1 MPGSKAS
8 SKKNSVYKGK
18 YSGNDEIPLDD
29 LLVSQ
34 KHSLA
39 KNDYSVEIDA
49 KNSAKSTPSRNL
61 KVAADYCSN
70 GKNLFGSN
78 SKPGQNFQSQDD
90 VPSKGKLS
98 ECSNVELSVSEKL
111 DQSSTKK
118 DFDATEIGFNFDPLN
133 AKNSAL
139 NQTFPNLNKNA
150 PLTIQRDVPRKTGSQ
165 KNSTQKGS
173 TQKNSTKKC
182 SLTKADL
189 PPANP
194 TQSNQYSFPRPT
206 DTAFSSEFTPENF
219 KKQSPSKLPKK
230 NRRAG
235 VKAIPY
241 SIFEDQIILKNVS
254 NRQSNSLNQTLKKIA
269 LSLLDLTSTTRGLE
283 SLKTRYNK
291 TLKFLTPQDTIT
303 INNYC
308 TKHSNTLLPLENQI
322 LLLRDDAN
330 KTLVSLKEIS

>member
-1 MPGSKAS
+1 MTGSKAS

-49 KNSAKSTPSRNL
+49 KNSAKSTPTKNL

-98 ECSNVELSVSEKL
+98 ECSKGKLSVSEKMH
-111 DQSSTKK
+111 QSSTQK

-133 AKNSAL
+133 AKNSAF

-182 SLTKADL
+182 SLSKADL

-194 TQSNQYSFPRPT
+194 TQSIQNSFPRPT
-206 DTAFSSEFTPENF
+206 DTTFSSDFTHENF
-219 KKQSPSKLPKK
+219 KNQSPSKLPKK

-241 SIFEDQIILKNVS
+241 SIFEDLIILNNVT
-254 NRQSNSLNQTLKKIA
+254 NRQSKSLNQTLKKIA
-269 LSLLDLTSTTRGLE
+269 ISLLNLCNTARGLE

-291 TLKFLTPQDTIT
+291 TLKFLTPSDTLSIT
-303 INNYC
+303 NYC
-308 TKHSNTLLPLENQI
+308 LTNTNTSLPMEHQI
-322 LLLRDDAN
+322 VLTRDDTN
-330 KTLVSLKEIS
+330 KTLISLKEIS